1 VTPCVTTLHRREDS
15 PGGPLPFPP
24 VAPLPFPPL
33 LLLECAVL
41 WLRVRRDEAAET
53 AGAHNSA
60 TKQITANAEE
70 RAIVL

>member
-1 VTPCVTTLHRREDS
+1 
-15 PGGPLPFPP
+15 
-24 VAPLPFPPL
+24 